1 MTETKPRHY
10 KPVRVIPCEEI
21 LKIIP
26 HRYPFMMVD
35 RVEVVEEGKYCVGV
49 KCVSANE
56 LYFHGHFP
64 EKPIMPGVLMLEG
77 MAQTAAAMMM
87 DLPETKGRLAFFAGI
102 SRAKFRRQVVPGD
115 VLQMHVEI
123 LRMKRHLGK
132 VSAQAWVGDESA
144 AEAELTFAIGD

>member
-1 MTETKPRHY
+1 MTESKAPCY
-10 KPVRVIPCEEI
+10 KPVRTIPCEEI
-21 LKIIP
+21 LKVIP

-35 RVEVVEEGKYCVGV
+35 RVEVVEEGKHCVGI

-87 DLPETKGRLAFFAGI
+87 SLPETTGRLAFFAGI
-102 SRAKFRRQVVPGD
+102 NKAKFRRLVVPGD
-115 VLQMHVEI
+115 VLTMHVTI
-123 LRMKRHLGK
+123 TRFKARVGK
-132 VSAQAWVGDESA
+132 VKAEAWVGDEQA
-144 AEAELTFAIGD
+144 AEAELTFAIG

>member
-1 MTETKPRHY
+1 MSENKAPSY

-21 LKIIP
+21 LTIIP

-87 DLPETKGRLAFFAGI
+87 ALPETKGRLGFFAGI
-102 SRAKFRRQVVPGD
+102 SKAKFRRQVVPGE
-115 VLQMHVEI
+115 VLKMHVQI
-123 LRMKRHLGK
+123 VRMKSHLGK
-132 VSAQAWVGDESA
+132 VRAEAWVGDESA
-144 AEAELTFAIGD
+144 AEAELTFAIE

>member
-1 MTETKPRHY
+1 MSENKPPSY
-10 KPVRVIPCEEI
+10 KPVRIMSCEDV

-35 RVEVVEEGKYCVGV
+35 RVEVVEEGRYCVGV

-87 DLPETKGRLAFFAGI
+87 NLPETKGRLGVFAGI
-102 SRAKFRRQVVPGD
+102 TRAKFRRQVVPGD
-115 VLQMHVEI
+115 VLKMHVEI
-123 LRMKRHLGK
+123 VRFKNPICK
-132 VSAQAWVGDESA
+132 VRAQAWVGDA
-144 AEAELTFAIGD
+144 PAVEAELTFALS

>member
-1 MTETKPRHY
+1 MNETKAPVY

-21 LKIIP
+21 LKTIP

-35 RVEVVEEGKYCVGV
+35 RVEVVEEGKHCVGV

-87 DLPETKGRLAFFAGI
+87 DLPATKGRLGFFAGI

-115 VLQMHVEI
+115 VLKMHVEI
-123 LRMKRHLGK
+123 VKFKSSVGK
-132 VSAQAWVGDESA
+132 VRAQAWVGDEPA
-144 AEAELTFAIGD
+144 AEADLTFAIG

>member
-1 MTETKPRHY
+1 MTETKAPQY
-10 KPVRVIPCEEI
+10 APVRTIPCEEI

-35 RVEVVEEGKYCVGV
+35 RVEVVQEGKYCVGV

-87 DLPETKGRLAFFAGI
+87 ALPETKGRLGFFAGI
-102 SRAKFRRQVVPGD
+102 SKAKFRRQVVPGD
-115 VLQMHVEI
+115 VLKMHVEI
-123 LRMKRHLGK
+123 VKFKSSVGK
-132 VSAQAWVGDESA
+132 VRAQAWVGDEPA
-144 AEAELTFAIGD
+144 AEADLTFAIG

>member
-1 MTETKPRHY
+1 MSENKAPSY
-10 KPVRVIPCEEI
+10 KPVRVISCEEI
-21 LKIIP
+21 LRIIP
-26 HRYPFMMVD
+26 HRYPFMMID

-87 DLPETKGRLAFFAGI
+87 DLPETRGHLGVFAGV
-102 SRAKFRRQVVPGD
+102 SRAKFRRQVIPGD
-115 VLQMHVEI
+115 VLKMYVQIVRFKSR
-123 LRMKRHLGK
+123 LAK
-132 VSAQAWVGDESA
+132 VRAEAWVGDEPA
-144 AEAELTFAIGD
+144 AEAELTFAIA

>member
-1 MTETKPRHY
+1 MTDNKAPRY

-87 DLPETKGRLAFFAGI
+87 DLPETKGRLGFFAGI
-102 SRAKFRRQVVPGD
+102 SKAKFRRQVVPGD
-115 VLQMHVEI
+115 VLNMHVEI
-123 LRMKRHLGK
+123 IKFKSSVGK
-132 VSAQAWVGDESA
+132 VRARAWVGDESA
-144 AEAELTFAIGD
+144 AEAELTFAIG

>member
-1 MTETKPRHY
+1 MSENKQPLY

-35 RVEVVEEGKYCVGV
+35 RVEVVEEGRYCVGV

-87 DLPETKGRLAFFAGI
+87 ALPETKGRPGFFAGI
-102 SRAKFRRQVVPGD
+102 NRAKFRRQVVPGD
-115 VLQMHVEI
+115 VLKMHVEV
-123 LRMKRHLGK
+123 LRVKSHLGK
-132 VSAQAWVGDESA
+132 VRAEAWVDDESA
-144 AEAELTFAIGD
+144 AEAELTFAIG

>member
-1 MTETKPRHY
+1 MTDTKPRQY
-10 KPVRVIPCEEI
+10 TPSRVIPCEEI

-87 DLPETKGRLAFFAGI
+87 ALPETRGRLGFFAGI

-115 VLQMHVEI
+115 VLKMHVEI
-123 LRMKRHLGK
+123 LRMKSHLGK
-132 VSAQAWVGDESA
+132 VRAEAWVGDESA
-144 AEAELTFAIGD
+144 AEAELTFAIG

>member
-1 MTETKPRHY
+1 MSDTKQ
-10 KPVRVIPCEEI
+10 PVYTPARVIPCEEI

-87 DLPETKGRLAFFAGI
+87 DLPETKGRLGFFAGI

-115 VLQMHVEI
+115 VLKMHVQI
-123 LRMKRHLGK
+123 IRFKSSVGK
-132 VSAQAWVGDESA
+132 VKAQAWVGDESA
-144 AEAELTFAIGD
+144 AEAELTFAIG